1 MSVVTVKG
9 NYSTSKGTK
18 TINGTKCTTCVKMES
33 ATEITITLK
42 ASTSVS
48 FCFDTASKKFKIN
61 GTSYTTGTKGV
72 YTKTLSAGTYKI
84 TKADS
89 INLFGIVFGT
99 SATVSSLDIDFED
112 AETAIE
118 SIADA
123 QQNAMPCGPVFDLTG
138 KVVKS
143 PVPGQLYIQGGKKFI
158 AQ

>member
-1 MSVVTVKG
+1 MSIVSVKG
-9 NYSTSKGTK
+9 SYSTSKGTK

-84 TKADS
+84 TKGDS

-99 SATVSSLDIDFED
+99 SATVNSLDIDFED

-118 SIADA
+118 GVEIAAPAASNVVVDLA
-123 QQNAMPCGPVFDLTG
+123 GRPVSNL
-138 KVVKS
+138 VK
-143 PVPGQLYIQGGKKFI
+143 GHMYIMGGKKFI